1 QAYASS
7 AVMLRDT
14 PAGYRYLTREPAS
27 PDAPAAATVTPVPAA
42 ASQRVR
48 TVALGVIIDPNIST
62 PLPFAGLSYVD
73 FNLFGTGTQMNGFF
87 GGTYGQVAMSVPSL
101 GGSRWQLAGRAFAI
115 ATSYNDRAFVNGREQ
130 YDWNISQRPAYASA
144 WVLRPLSSRFSLRT
158 GYELEYTGFDR
169 ASSTAPSFAV
179 PASQISHG
187 LRVALDG
194 QWAGW
199 T

>member
-48 TVALGVIIDPNIST
+48 TLALGVIIDPNISR

-73 FNLFGTGTQMNGFF
+73 FNLFGTGTQLNGFF
-87 GGTYGQVAMSVPSL
+87 GGTYGQVAISVPSL
-101 GGSRWQLAGRAFAI
+101 GGTRWQLAGRAFAI
-115 ATSYNDRAFVNGREQ
+115 ASSYNDRAFVEGREL
-130 YDWNISQRPAYASA
+130 YDRDIRQRPAQVAVWA
-144 WVLRPLSSRFSLRT
+144 LRPS
-158 GYELEYTGFDR
+158 GAR
-169 ASSTAPSFAV
+169 A
-179 PASQISHG
+179 
-187 LRVALDG
+187 
-194 QWAGW
+194 
-199 T
+199 